1 MIQGKVN
8 EYLSRAEVLKS
19 HLSNSSEK
27 SPVGLANGNG
37 TAATKKLVETN
48 HLSPGEDI
56 SDTEYRSLGKMGVMM
71 I

>member
-48 HLSPGEDI
+48 IFLLEKTFQTLNID
-56 SDTEYRSLGKMGVMM
+56 R
-71 I
+71 

>member
-1 MIQGKVN
+1 MYAYFVAQCKRTEVFYYPDEKNERSKLVIQGKVN

-37 TAATKKLVETN
+37 TAAAKK
-48 HLSPGEDI
+48 
-56 SDTEYRSLGKMGVMM
+56 
-71 I
+71 